1 MITLIKRWLEKR
13 REKRLYPYK
22 DCQPIINYDPI
33 IIDLYIEI
41 DECGHPFICTLEQK
55 ESREKKYNSPLQQ
68 AIRSRGGYL

>member
-33 IIDLYIEI
+33 IIGGLMDTTSLFNPEYEA
-41 DECGHPFICTLEQK
+41 TK
-55 ESREKKYNSPLQQ
+55 ELFKLLK
-68 AIRSRGGYL
+68 

>member
-1 MITLIKRWLEKR
+1 MNEELL
-13 REKRLYPYK
+13 KRLDTIAEKLGVATNHHFY
-22 DCQPIINYDPI
+22 
-33 IIDLYIEI
+33 DLYIEI